1 MAKIEI
7 IEMPPG
13 LSEGAKTQNVHNVQA
28 RQWRK
33 WNQQSRFI
41 FNYVYGQMA
50 YQNVVTHPD
59 AAKMPEDHWDTI
71 RWNAAWLAAD
81 AAWESVRGGKQ
92 RTTLLAATDKVF
104 VPMLKAL
111 YAAAGVAIPK
121 EIDPHKEAARLV
133 RALGAKGTACSR

>member
-7 IEMPPG
+7 VEMPPH
-13 LSEGAKTQNVHNVQA
+13 LSEGAKTQNIHNVQL

-41 FNYVYGQMA
+41 FNYVYGQL
-50 YQNVVTHPD
+50 QDQRVIKHPD
-59 AAKMPEDHWDTI
+59 TKDLPEDHWQTI

-92 RTTLLAATDKVF
+92 RTTLLAATDQVF

-111 YAAAGVAIPK
+111 YTKAGLAVPK
-121 EIDPHKEAARLV
+121 EIDPHKEATRLA
-133 RALGAKGTACSR
+133 RALKGNP

>member
-1 MAKIEI
+1 
-7 IEMPPG
+7 MPPH
-13 LSEGAKTQNVHNVQA
+13 LSEGAKTQNLHNVQL

-41 FNYVYGQMA
+41 FNYVYGQLGD
-50 YQNVVTHPD
+50 QRVVKHPK
-59 AAKMPEDHWDTI
+59 AEEQFQDHWDTI

-92 RTTLLAATDKVF
+92 RTTLLAATDQVF

-111 YAAAGVAIPK
+111 YAKAGIAIPK
-121 EIDPHKEAARLV
+121 EIDPHKEAARLA
-133 RALGAKGTACSR
+133 RALKGKL